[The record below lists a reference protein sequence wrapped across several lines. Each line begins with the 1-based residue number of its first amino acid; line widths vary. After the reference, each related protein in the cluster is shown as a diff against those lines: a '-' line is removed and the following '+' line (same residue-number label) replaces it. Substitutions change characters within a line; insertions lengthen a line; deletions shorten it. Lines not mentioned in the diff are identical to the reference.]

1 MDRIGRFRG
10 RPTHR
15 GSRGGASGGARRVAP
30 SREAIPPQP
39 HEPAPLPP
47 HSQDTR
53 EVACEARLPFGGR
66 VPVTIDAGTQATP
79 PDDGGVGPE
88 PQPVAIPC
96 GSFQSREEAASEL
109 AAYLSR
115 LVYARARTTGTAA
128 GLQHKGTAWCK
139 DHGIHQD
146 SIALSLCSE
155 AIPRV
160 LSITPAEKTYEHSLN
175 SWCWW
180 RRVDRAQA
188 VAAGRSSDRG
198 WWQLGA
204 RISGAVW
211 LTSAATSVVG
221 GHLGCG
227 RAVVAGGLVNLLA
240 TPPFFICAY
249 ETWRRWGVT
258 ERALPS
264 GN

>member
-1 MDRIGRFRG
+1 M
-10 RPTHR
+10 PT
-15 GSRGGASGGARRVAP
+15 
-30 SREAIPPQP
+30 
-39 HEPAPLPP
+39 
-47 HSQDTR
+47 
-53 EVACEARLPFGGR
+53 
-66 VPVTIDAGTQATP
+66 TIDAGTQSDR
-79 PDDGGVGPE
+79 PDDGGVGPD
-88 PQPVAIPC
+88 PRPMQDPC
-96 GSFQSREEAASEL
+96 GNFQSREEAAGEL

-115 LVYARARTTGTAA
+115 LVYGRARTTGTAA

-139 DHGIHQD
+139 DHGIHSD
-146 SIALSLCSE
+146 SVALALCS
-155 AIPRV
+155 ATIPRV
-160 LSITPAEKTYEHSLN
+160 LAITDAEKPYETSLN
-175 SWCWW
+175 SWTWW

-188 VAAGRSSDRG
+188 VAAGRSTDRG

-211 LTSAATSVVG
+211 LSSAAISVVG

-227 RAVVAGGLVNLLA
+227 RAVVAGGVVNLLA
-240 TPPFFICAY
+240 TPPLFICAY